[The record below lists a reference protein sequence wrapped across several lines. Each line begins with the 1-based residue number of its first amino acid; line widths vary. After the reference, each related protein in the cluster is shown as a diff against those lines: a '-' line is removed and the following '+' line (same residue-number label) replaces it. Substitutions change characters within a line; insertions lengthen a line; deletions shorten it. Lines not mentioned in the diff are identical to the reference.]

1 MLSWEEPPR
10 RNKLAMLLE
19 DLPALA
25 AFLAS
30 PTCMRTTVDV
40 VKALRTFFSGLASMM
55 YTWGSSIVTQRLLG
69 NYKGGK
75 LPTFGTN
82 MQQRATVALRLTLK
96 HMVMIL

>member
-1 MLSWEEPPR
+1 MKLRLYEAQYDLKYLMSCADPPR

-40 VKALRTFFSGLASMM
+40 VKALRTFFSGLASIM
-55 YTWGSSIVTQRLLG
+55 YT
-69 NYKGGK
+69 
-75 LPTFGTN
+75 
-82 MQQRATVALRLTLK
+82 
-96 HMVMIL
+96 

>member
-1 MLSWEEPPR
+1 MKCCLGEAMYDFKYLMLSCADPLR

-40 VKALRTFFSGLASMM
+40 VKALRTFFSGLASIM
-55 YTWGSSIVTQRLLG
+55 
-69 NYKGGK
+69 
-75 LPTFGTN
+75 
-82 MQQRATVALRLTLK
+82 
-96 HMVMIL
+96 

>member
-1 MLSWEEPPR
+1 MLSCADPLR

-19 DLPALA
+19 DFPALA

-55 YTWGSSIVTQRLLG
+55 YT
-69 NYKGGK
+69 
-75 LPTFGTN
+75 
-82 MQQRATVALRLTLK
+82 
-96 HMVMIL
+96 